1 MTPAFY
7 SSPPNNEASQMFTL
21 RRYYA
26 LYYGLRPYYY
36 VMVQDLI
43 SPMQKLKN
51 SEEKKTNTPFPE
63 IRLKI
68 KM

>member
-1 MTPAFY
+1 
-7 SSPPNNEASQMFTL
+7 MFTL
-21 RRYYA
+21 GRYYA